1 MSSIAQALKEADRP
15 GGAGLQ
21 VPKVLAAM
29 PKATRTQAEA
39 LLASGRS
46 DRAVAEAFTDD
57 GYPVSQNAV
66 RNYRRTNRLHRF
78 AS

>member
-1 MSSIAQALKEADRP
+1 VSSIAQALQEANRT

-21 VPKVLAAM
+21 VPKTLATM
-29 PKATRTQAEA
+29 PKDLRKPAEA

-57 GYPVSQNAV
+57 GYPISENAV
-66 RNYRRTNRLHRF
+66 RNYRRTHRLHRF